1 MANKAV
7 FLDRDNTLIEDPG
20 YINHPNQVRL
30 LPGAAAALV
39 QLRRMGYL
47 LVVVT
52 NQSAV
57 ARGIVTE
64 EMLEKIHH
72 RLNKLLADEGAYL
85 DAIYYCPYHPEG
97 SIPKYR
103 MESDLRKPAPGMLLK
118 AAEDL
123 DIDLSR
129 SWAIGDSYRDVAA
142 GVQAGC
148 RTILIDSPAARS
160 ARTASDPVPDR
171 KVGSI
176 REAANVIRMLEQ
188 TPPREA
194 APRADNEKPP
204 ADSPR
209 PENCEVTIIE
219 KNLLFSDKPN
229 AAEAEAESVAAAVRI
244 EEATATESAPEEA
257 ETVIEKPRVPMA
269 ESETE
274 APLSSAEDDD
284 PVHTNTILREMLH
297 LLKSRH
303 RQDLYEEFS
312 FARFLAMLIETV
324 ALFCLIASLWFW
336 MDSSRPVA
344 SAQMMLGFAVF
355 LQMTV
360 IALLLIEKNR

>member
-1 MANKAV
+1 MKHKAV

-20 YINHPNQVRL
+20 YINHPNQVHL
-30 LPGAAAALV
+30 LSGAAAALV

-47 LVVVT
+47 LIVVS
-52 NQSAV
+52 NQSGV

-64 EMLEKIHH
+64 EGLEKIHH
-72 RLNKLLADEGAYL
+72 HLKKLLADEGAYL

-118 AAEDL
+118 AAADL

-129 SWAIGDSYRDVAA
+129 SWMVGDSYRDIAA
-142 GVQAGC
+142 GKRAGC
-148 RTILIDSPAARS
+148 KTILIDSPAARTV
-160 ARTASDPVPDR
+160 RTATDPIPDR
-171 KVGSI
+171 KVGSL

-188 TPPREA
+188 TSPKEP
-194 APRADNEKPP
+194 APTAFDKTPP
-204 ADSPR
+204 AEPSDPALR
-209 PENCEVTIIE
+209 EVSLIE
-219 KNLLFSDKPN
+219 KNLLFSDKPDQPEARSTVAAVQTSETPETEP
-229 AAEAEAESVAAAVRI
+229 AAEEEPTVTETPRTSVPAAAPPPPRDGDS
-244 EEATATESAPEEA
+244 EPAP
-257 ETVIEKPRVPMA
+257 T
-269 ESETE
+269 
-274 APLSSAEDDD
+274 D
-284 PVHTNTILREMLH
+284 TILREMLH

-336 MDSSRPVA
+336 LDSSRPPV
-344 SAQMMLGFAVF
+344 SAQMMLGCAVF
-355 LQMTV
+355 LQLAV
-360 IALLLIEKNR
+360 IALLLIEKKH